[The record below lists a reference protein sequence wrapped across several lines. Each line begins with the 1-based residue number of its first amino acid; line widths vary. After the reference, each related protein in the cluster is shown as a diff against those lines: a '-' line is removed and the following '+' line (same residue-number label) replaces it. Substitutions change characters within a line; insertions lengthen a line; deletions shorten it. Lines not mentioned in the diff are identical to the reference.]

1 MNNIFF
7 QNIYTKYVIFLNTKK
22 LIAYKSKFKN
32 CYNLWIHSTYNND
45 WSLDSYQKIYNIN
58 NISSFWKVF
67 NNHYDLL
74 DGMYFFMKDN
84 INPIYEDNNNI
95 NGGYWSIKIN
105 TKDAF
110 NTWLYLCMDLIS
122 GNLDTKNIVNG
133 LSICNK
139 RKFFIIKIW
148 IKNHIYN
155 NINNINIID
164 ININNININTI
175 LFNKFLN

>member
-1 MNNIFF
+1 MNKLFF
-7 QNIYTKYVIFLNTKK
+7 ENIYRKYVISLNSKK

-32 CYNLWIHSTYNND
+32 SFNLWIHGAYNND
-45 WSLDSYQKIYNIN
+45 WSLESYQKIYNIN

-74 DGMYFFMKDN
+74 DGMYFFMKNN
-84 INPIYEDNNNI
+84 INPIYEDTNNI

-105 TKDAF
+105 INDAF

-122 GNLDTKNIVNG
+122 GNLDKKNIVNG

-139 RKFFIIKIW
+139 RKFYIIKIW

-155 NINNINIID
+155 DINNININIKS
-164 ININNININTI
+164 INTNTI